1 MLASLIA
8 SAVLA
13 AGTLAQASG
22 ATPPAAPPAPGP
34 PIGVWRTGDD
44 DSQVRIAPCGTY
56 VCGYPITPTP
66 TAQEPERH
74 DIHNPDP
81 ALRGRPMRLVQI
93 FKLAQVSEGFW
104 RGWIYSPRNGKMY
117 HARLEMQGPEKMKL
131 TGCLV
136 GPLCESQT
144 WIRADAATPPG

>member
-1 MLASLIA
+1 
-8 SAVLA
+8 
-13 AGTLAQASG
+13 
-22 ATPPAAPPAPGP
+22 
-34 PIGVWRTGDD
+34 
-44 DSQVRIAPCGTY
+44 VRIAPCGHY

-66 TAQEPERH
+66 TATEPERR

-81 ALRGRPMRLVQI
+81 SLRGRPMRLVQI
-93 FKLAQVSEGFW
+93 FKLAQVSEGLW

-144 WIRADAATPPG
+144 WIRAEPAG

>member
-1 MLASLIA
+1 MVPSLIA

-13 AGTLAQASG
+13 AGLLLAPSG
-22 ATPPAAPPAPGP
+22 AAPTRPSAVGAPPVG
-34 PIGVWRTGDD
+34 IWRTGDD
-44 DSQVRIAPCGTY
+44 DNQVRIAPCGSY

-66 TAQEPERH
+66 TAEEPERR

-81 ALRGRPMRLVQI
+81 ALRDRPMRLVQI
-93 FKLAQVSEGFW
+93 FKLSHVAEGLW

-117 HARLEMQGPEKMKL
+117 HARLQLQGPEKMKL

-144 WIRADAATPPG
+144 WIRAEPAG

>member
-1 MLASLIA
+1 MLASLVA

-13 AGTLAQASG
+13 VGA
-22 ATPPAAPPAPGP
+22 ATPPVGAPPAGAP
-34 PIGVWRTGDD
+34 PVGVWRTGDD
-44 DSQVRIAPCGTY
+44 DSQVRIAPCGRY

-66 TAQEPERH
+66 TAAEPERR

-81 ALRGRPMRLVQI
+81 TLRGRPMRLVQI

-144 WIRADAATPPG
+144 WIRAEPAPPPG